1 VNRDRQHTGSDAK
14 QHSDHD
20 ASKTLQMQAE
30 TGIVKNSQIATFAYL
45 ENLDADFYWVAN
57 VEICAHALGGASVQR

>member
-1 VNRDRQHTGSDAK
+1 MERPQTALRRRPNGNAFFIARACRPCRSG
-14 QHSDHD
+14 
-20 ASKTLQMQAE
+20 LE
-30 TGIVKNSQIATFAYL
+30 RIVFLVSTTFAYL